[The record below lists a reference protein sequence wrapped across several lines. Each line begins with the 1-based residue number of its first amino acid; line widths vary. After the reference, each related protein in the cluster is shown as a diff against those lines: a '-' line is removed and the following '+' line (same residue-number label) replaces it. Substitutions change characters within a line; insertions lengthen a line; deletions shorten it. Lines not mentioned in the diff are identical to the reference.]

1 MVAGEALENSNE
13 DGFALLKVMWASIRG
28 GYS

>member
-13 DGFALLKVMWASIRG
+13 DGFVLLKVMWTSIRG